1 MVQRMA
7 ALFPGQGAYFPGA
20 LTAARQ
26 LPEAGQ
32 VLREID
38 AVAQRSTGETVSD
51 LLFSPD
57 APAIDELLASN
68 PNLLQ
73 LAIYSTSVLAHRVL
87 LSRGLRPDVLVGHSF
102 GEIAALVCAGAFS
115 VADGAEMICHRC
127 AALRSVGELDGY
139 QLALGT
145 DLLRSERILQLIGD
159 PDAVAAVENHEGQTV
174 IAGPR
179 ASLDTARTIAG
190 ALRIGAVTLKSP
202 YPFHSPM
209 LRDAAFDFAGRIRH
223 IPQYRMEVEVYSPIL
238 GRAYRNSDNLVTALA
253 GHLTRRVHFATAVR
267 AVSDTG
273 VGTFVECG
281 SLDALTKITRRVLG
295 DGPSVVPLLLPG
307 ASLTETLASLTE
319 DRAGSPTDAPD
330 QVRLALAPGL
340 ATAEFERLWTARVDR
355 IARLVIS
362 EFSAT
367 AEPARTEPPAELPT
381 PTTDFEL
388 DRAADPPPAGT
399 ALALPAESAE
409 QARAVPARDELFQQ
423 LVGIYA
429 EALEYPPEV
438 FDEHADLEAELGVD
452 SVKQTELLR
461 KIGETYRLGPL
472 PADFKIGEHNTLGR
486 IADLISAA

>member
-1 MVQRMA
+1 MT

-26 LPEAGQ
+26 LPEADQ

-68 PNLLQ
+68 PDLLQ

-209 LRDAAFDFAGRIRH
+209 LRDAAFDFASRIRH

-267 AVSDTG
+267 AVRDTG

-295 DGPSVVPLLLPG
+295 DGPDVVPLLLPG
-307 ASLTETLASLTE
+307 TSLMETLASLGE
-319 DRAGSPTDAPD
+319 DRARSSTQSE

-340 ATAEFERLWTARVDR
+340 GNAEFERLWTARVDR

-367 AEPARTEPPAELPT
+367 ADTSGSARAELPVELPT
-381 PTTDFEL
+381 PATDFVL
-388 DRAADPPPAGT
+388 DRAPDPPPVESGRSA
-399 ALALPAESAE
+399 PADSAE

-461 KIGETYRLGPL
+461 KIGETYQLGPL